1 MLETSDLKKIISVFY
16 RYSTP
21 YYKKASM
28 NLTQILKRF
37 VLVFSLTLMVYS
49 CGKDEDPASSIRP
62 EYSEN
67 KNDNLSVR
75 TLTHASINREYLLYI
90 PTSYDGTRDVPLLFN
105 FHGGTDSAHRQLA
118 YVDMR
123 EIADA
128 ENFILIYPQAF
139 LEGGETNW
147 NTLKSKEISKL
158 SSDDFGFI
166 AAIIDSMSAAY
177 RIDTLR
183 VYATGYSN
191 GAGMSYALACQLS
204 NKIAAVAPVSGL
216 MPIDGMEYPCAPT
229 HPTSMLIING
239 TADISRPYNG
249 IDGYLLSV
257 EEAISFWT
265 EHNGL
270 DNPPT
275 SAILDNGELTMNRYD
290 YLGGENGT
298 EVRHYRING
307 GGHVWFDFSDGG
319 VEHNQI
325 IWNFLSRFDLNGAR

>member
-1 MLETSDLKKIISVFY
+1 
-16 RYSTP
+16 
-21 YYKKASM
+21 M
-28 NLTQILKRF
+28 NLTQILAHF

-49 CGKDEDPASSIRP
+49 CSKDEDPASSIRSG
-62 EYSEN
+62 YSED
-67 KNDNLSVR
+67 KNSNFYVR
-75 TLTHASINREYLLYI
+75 TLTHAGVNREYLLYI
-90 PTSYDGTRDVPLLFN
+90 PKSYDGTQDVPLLFN

-123 EIADA
+123 DIADA
-128 ENFILIYPQAF
+128 ESFILIYPQAF
-139 LEGGETNW
+139 LEDGETNW

-158 SSDDFGFI
+158 SSDDFGFVE
-166 AAIIDSMSAAY
+166 AIIDSMLVAY
-177 RIDTLR
+177 RVDTLR
-183 VYATGYSN
+183 IYATGYSN
-191 GAGMSYALACQLS
+191 GAGMSYALACQSS

-216 MPIDGMEYPCAPT
+216 MPIDGIEYPCAPT

-239 TADISRPYNG
+239 TADGSRPYAG
-249 IDGYLLSV
+249 IGGYLLGV

-275 SAILDNGELTMNRYD
+275 SAILDNGGLTVNRYD